1 MKNARQLALRDM
13 ALAAAMGALPSSF
26 GGEHMQLDPSF
37 GSDFGNDWD
46 WGFEFGDDYGADALA
61 ALNAPAF
68 SPALMRSS
76 ALAPTAIGRLA
87 APSAAAVAQGIA
99 APSPQQVAQ
108 VWQQAQQTAY
118 RSRAR
123 RELLEPNAGSTVKV
137 ERYGFAVNQ
146 TLTLGVAVAIDAS
159 GQPDTNIRPQRVT
172 MNAPSPGF
180 ATITEIK
187 VANVSVSVGGTQD
200 AFDYSAQAVGSHLDM
215 PTLSPAN
222 RARILGNYSGFVPP
236 GFAGAAS
243 YVFCVSFKGPASI
256 VA

>member
-1 MKNARQLALRDM
+1 MKNARTLALRDM

-26 GGEHMQLDPSF
+26 GGEAFEADQSF

-68 SPALMRSS
+68 SPALMRS
-76 ALAPTAIGRLA
+76 LGPTIGNRMT

-99 APSPQQVAQ
+99 APSPSQVAQ
-108 VWQQAQQTAY
+108 VWNQAQQTAH

-137 ERYGFAVNQ
+137 ERYAFAVNQ

-180 ATITEIK
+180 ITITEIK

-222 RARILGNYSGFVPP
+222 RARVLGNYSGFVPP

-243 YVFCVSFKGPASI
+243 YVFCASFKGPASI